1 MIELKITANSVEEL
15 NTKLVGI
22 LNNGGASALIKE
34 EVSAPETVTSA
45 PKKSRKSATKSV
57 EEKAAE
63 TPTEAD
69 APALTIEE
77 IRGKVRDAVKEKGKD
92 FIKEKLSEFNVSKVT
107 DLPEED
113 YAKFYKELEDALNE

>member
-22 LNNGGASALIKE
+22 LNIGGASTVVKE
-34 EVSAPETVTSA
+34 EVSVPETVTAA
-45 PKKSRKSATKSV
+45 PKKQRKPATKPV
-57 EEKAAE
+57 EEKSSE

-77 IRGKVRDAVKEKGKD
+77 IRGKVRDAVTAKGKD
-92 FIKEKLSEFNVSKVT
+92 FIKEKLAEFNVSKVT
-107 DLPEED
+107 NLPEED

>member
-22 LNNGGASALIKE
+22 LNNGGASTVVKE
-34 EVSAPETVTSA
+34 EVVVSETVTTA
-45 PKKSRKSATKSV
+45 PKKQRKQVTKPV
-57 EEKAAE
+57 EEKSPE

-69 APALTIEE
+69 APTLTIEE
-77 IRGKVRDAVKEKGKD
+77 IRGKVRDAVTAKGKD
-92 FIKEKLSEFNVSKVT
+92 FIKEKLAEFNVSKVT